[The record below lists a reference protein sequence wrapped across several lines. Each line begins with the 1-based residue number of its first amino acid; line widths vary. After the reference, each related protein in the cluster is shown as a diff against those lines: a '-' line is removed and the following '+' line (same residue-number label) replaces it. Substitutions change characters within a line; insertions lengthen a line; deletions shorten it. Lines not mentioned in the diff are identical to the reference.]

1 MLKNHRLDKFTPL
14 TFFTMTFSPN
24 LLTLASYLA
33 GEFENGKQS
42 ANEPVW
48 YVHLRLWQRPVALFG
63 EDSITLFA
71 EQANI
76 MNLQNPYRQ
85 RLMRLQ
91 PASESAYTL
100 QVQYYEF
107 KDPANVKGAGSN
119 LNLLKSMTLEQ
130 INLLPGCIL
139 NVRLLEGDRFIATP
153 PVDTRCCFTYQG
165 EVRQVVLGFEANANQ
180 YLTYDKGIDPKSG
193 KALWGAMMGP
203 YNYTKTQ
210 DYTHEL
216 PMLKK

>member
-1 MLKNHRLDKFTPL
+1 
-14 TFFTMTFSPN
+14 MTFSSN

-33 GEFENGKQS
+33 GEFENREQS

-76 MNLQNPYRQ
+76 MDLQSPYRQ

-91 PASESAYTL
+91 PVSESAHTL

-107 KDPANVKGAGSN
+107 KDPACMKGAGSN

-130 INLLPGCIL
+130 INLLPGCTL
-139 NVRLLEGDRFIATP
+139 NVDVSAGDRFIATP
-153 PVDTRCCFTYQG
+153 PTDARCCFTYQG
-165 EVRQVVLGFEANANQ
+165 EIRQVVLGFEATASQ

-193 KALWGAMMGP
+193 QALWGAMMGS
-203 YNYTKTQ
+203 YDYTKTQ
-210 DYTHEL
+210 DYAHEL
-216 PMLKK
+216 PMLRK

>member
-1 MLKNHRLDKFTPL
+1 MAL
-14 TFFTMTFSPN
+14 SSN
-24 LLTLASYLA
+24 LLTLASHLA
-33 GEFENGKQS
+33 GEFENREQS
-42 ANEPVW
+42 ASEPVW

-91 PASESAYTL
+91 PAPESPDTL
-100 QVQYYEF
+100 RVQYYEF
-107 KDPANVKGAGSN
+107 KDPASVKGAGSN
-119 LNLLKSMTLEQ
+119 PDLLKSVTFEQ
-130 INLLPGCIL
+130 INLLPGCVL
-139 NVRLLEGDRFIATP
+139 NVRLTEGDRFIAQP
-153 PVDTRCCFTYQG
+153 PDGARCCFNYQG
-165 EVRQVVLGFEANANQ
+165 EVRQVVLGFEASADQ
-180 YLTYDKGIDPKSG
+180 YLTYDKGIDPKTD

-210 DYTHEL
+210 NYTHEL
-216 PMLKK
+216 SMLKK